1 MVGAWILVEC
11 EMGRIASAAKEL
23 EKLDGVLQADA
34 TLGPYDVFL
43 YAEKSDVE
51 AMGNF
56 VTDEVQ
62 AVPGVQRTTTCLS
75 VKLG

>member
-1 MVGAWILVEC
+1 MVRAWILVEC

-23 EKLDGVLQADA
+23 EKLDVLQVDA